1 MKTTIEVTNADQAT
15 PVEVKHEALTL
26 ETVSQGTLREMAK
39 VVFGEIASESNLSD
53 EDLKKYAAAGVNIVE
68 LYKKKENAL
77 LAQVEERLKTIK
89 STEAK
94 PDSIESYDAPAPDA
108 TGFNYETLQ
117 QESDFANDVRVLRN
131 ASLAERVSGAPMLA
145 VAKLQ
150 SVFEERRT
158 NRLQEKLQG
167 KTAEEQRVFLEADDA
182 KREKRMKAGRWML
195 AAGLTFWTFKSGIDH
210 TIFPMMFGGGHGGGA
225 ATAMDLLTSTDQKGR
240 NYNVDLMDKETPLA
254 PAPDNSHDTN
264 PFQEAL
270 LKQYNNSDA
279 SFYDFGH
286 KEHRGDFGPG
296 VQASAKDGTMPAGFG
311 DWMARN
317 RHEPNGLANLVSGL
331 KLDGHGDSMTDR
343 NNLANVYDNDKIA
356 QIKADILVQ
365 DQLRDPAKFS
375 VETIK
380 IDFPYKTTYMVDA
393 NGDPVIA
400 MQGYTDHG
408 GEAFKIINKQT
419 GEATYWRKNCGAY
432 QQIWPV
438 ERAAQPVYHSTY
450 APQPA
455 RQAVVQHAPS
465 RPAAPVESHTSTPST
480 PTEVIPPSTTPDTP
494 VDNPP
499 ETPPEDYSK
508 QGRNPGLFPDLGS
521 GELTD
526 EVPVKQEESATTG
539 RDIGGGQTEPVH
551 TDKVTN
557 TQGTEQNGKSQGPV
571 TSQSQDTSGNAESG
585 KGVGDGDKG
594 GAATSTDNGA
604 DR

>member
-432 QQIWPV
+432 QQIWPL
-438 ERAAQPVYHSTY
+438 ERASQPVYQSTHTS
-450 APQPA
+450 PV
-455 RQAVVQHAPS
+455 RQAVVQQ
-465 RPAAPVESHTSTPST
+465 HTSPRPVVPRTSNPVT
-480 PTEVIPPSTTPDTP
+480 PTEVIPPSTPDVPVTPTP
-494 VDNPP
+494 EVP
-499 ETPPEDYSK
+499 ETPVVPNAKNPLLDINNK
-508 QGRNPGLFPDLGS
+508 QSLSENKKMGEVRMGSGAPQTESEVKAPPATIEMPKPVKDNTDTAPGATPSTAGGLFGNGQQQQS
-521 GELTD
+521 GT
-526 EVPVKQEESATTG
+526 STG
-539 RDIGGGQTEPVH
+539 AA
-551 TDKVTN
+551 
-557 TQGTEQNGKSQGPV
+557 
-571 TSQSQDTSGNAESG
+571 SGNNDGVTKG
-585 KGVGDGDKG
+585 KVE
-594 GAATSTDNGA
+594 
-604 DR
+604 

>member
-1 MKTTIEVTNADQAT
+1 MKTIEVTPIGQAT
-15 PVEVKHEALTL
+15 PIEVNHGPAGQEASAGLTRAAFNDPDL
-26 ETVSQGTLREMAK
+26 APYIAAEVAQTPELHDAK
-39 VVFGEIASESNLSD
+39 VPADAKQFDYDTLQRAAD
-53 EDLKKYAAAGVNIVE
+53 AAALQKGSF
-68 LYKKKENAL
+68 ADR
-77 LAQVEERLKTIK
+77 LA
-89 STEAK
+89 A
-94 PDSIESYDAPAPDA
+94 
-108 TGFNYETLQ
+108 
-117 QESDFANDVRVLRN
+117 
-131 ASLAERVSGAPMLA
+131 APMAAALS
-145 VAKLQ
+145 LQ
-150 SVFEERRT
+150 SVFQESR
-158 NRLQEKLQG
+158 NKRLQKKLQY
-167 KTAEEQRVFLEADDA
+167 KTAEEQRVFLEADA
-182 KREKRMKAGRWML
+182 MKREKRRMFGAKVL
-195 AAGLTFWTFKSGIDH
+195 AAGLTLWTLKSGLDH
-210 TIFPMMFGGGHGGGA
+210 GVVSMLLGGTSGGGHGAG
-225 ATAMDLLTSTDQKGR
+225 TAMDLMTSTDQKGR
-240 NYNVDLMDKETPLA
+240 NYTVDLMDNSKPLA
-254 PAPDNSHDTN
+254 PSPNNPLDTN
-264 PFQEAL
+264 PFEQAL
-270 LKQYNNSDA
+270 LKQYNNSDS
-279 SFYDFGH
+279 SFYDFAK

-296 VQASAKDGTMPAGFG
+296 VMASAKDGTMPAGFG
-311 DWMARN
+311 DWMSRN

-331 KLDGHGDSMTDR
+331 KLDGHGDSLTDR
-343 NNLANVYDNDKIA
+343 NNLANIYDNDKIA

-365 DQLRDPAKFS
+365 NQLRDPSKFS
-375 VETIK
+375 LETIK
-380 IDFPYKTTYMVDA
+380 VDFPYKTTYMVDV
-393 NGDPVIA
+393 NGDPVIS
-400 MQGYTDHG
+400 MQDYTDHG

-419 GEATYWRKNCGAY
+419 GEVTYWRKNCGAY